1 MRKRI
6 FSILLVSVCIAGS
19 AAVVQAK
26 PSEYDLIVRHLK
38 SKYQAKKVNIPFIWL
53 ARAAV
58 SVARPAGVRSF
69 SVTMFRDL
77 KFSRENLDLEMQ
89 AAMRSSFSEEWMPV
103 FHVRSRDG
111 QQAYMYMRESG
122 ECVRIALV
130 TIDKENAAVIR
141 ATFKPDKLA
150 EFINNPKILGISL
163 NDNDRENNNAPA
175 APPQQPAAAE
185 KKDN

>member
-1 MRKRI
+1 MKKRFLTI
-6 FSILLVSVCIAGS
+6 LFASLLVAGS
-19 AAVVQAK
+19 ATLVQAK
-26 PSEYDLIVRHLK
+26 PSEYQLIVRHLK

-58 SVARPAGVRSF
+58 SMVRPAGVRSF
-69 SVTMFRDL
+69 SVTLFQDL

-89 AAMRSSFSEEWMPV
+89 AAMRSSFGEQWSPI

-111 QQAYMYMRESG
+111 QQAYMYMRESND
-122 ECVRIALV
+122 CVRIALV

-150 EFINNPKILGISL
+150 EFINDPKILGISL
-163 NDNDRENNNAPA
+163 KDDDHDKDNSSEQ
-175 APPQQPAAAE
+175 PQQPAVVE

>member
-6 FSILLVSVCIAGS
+6 LPILFVSLLIAGS
-19 AAVVQAK
+19 AASTQAK
-26 PSEYDLIVRHLK
+26 PSEYQLIVRHLK

-58 SVARPAGVRSF
+58 SMVRPAGVRSF
-69 SVTMFRDL
+69 SVTLFHDL

-89 AAMRSSFSEEWMPV
+89 AAMRSSFGEQWSPI

-111 QQAYMYMRESG
+111 QQAYMYMRESND
-122 ECVRIALV
+122 CVRIALV

-150 EFINNPKILGISL
+150 EFINDPKILGISL
-163 NDNDRENNNAPA
+163 KDDDHDKDNSPDQPQPPA
-175 APPQQPAAAE
+175 APV
-185 KKDN
+185 KNDN

>member
-6 FSILLVSVCIAGS
+6 LPILFASLLVAGS
-19 AAVVQAK
+19 ATMVHAK

-38 SKYQAKKVNIPFIWL
+38 TKYQAKKVNIPFVWL

-58 SVARPAGVRSF
+58 SMVRPAGVRSF
-69 SVTMFRDL
+69 SVTLFRDL
-77 KFSRENLDLEMQ
+77 KFSREHLDVEMP
-89 AAMRSSFSEEWMPV
+89 AAMRRSFGEEWLPV

-111 QQAYMYMRESG
+111 QQAYMYMREAND
-122 ECVRIALV
+122 CVRIALV

-150 EFINNPKILGISL
+150 EFINDPKILGISL
-163 NDNDRENNNAPA
+163 KDDDQDKDNSSDQ
-175 APPQQPAAAE
+175 PQQPAAVE